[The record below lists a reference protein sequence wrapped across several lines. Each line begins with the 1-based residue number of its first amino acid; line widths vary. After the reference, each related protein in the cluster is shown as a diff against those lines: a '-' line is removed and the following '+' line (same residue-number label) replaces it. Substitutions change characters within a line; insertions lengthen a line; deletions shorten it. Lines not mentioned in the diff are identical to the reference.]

1 MLAIFF
7 SILREITLKEAHTKL
22 YDVSKQGRSIFGGN
36 KFSLEVHSRRND
48 TNGTKVAA
56 ILERVFK
63 ATEAELLLCEQ
74 WLIKLVVD
82 SKCTEIEIK
91 KVAELAH
98 FDFLKRI
105 RPLTAHWMKILGLSI
120 PDKLLTAGKFEA
132 ACAAA
137 GSNVAQWRNAELK
150 KIKKSRLPESSSKEQ
165 PRKKQKQQQL
175 SSSSSSSFE
184 C

>member
-1 MLAIFF
+1 MGGLSFNF
-7 SILREITLKEAHTKL
+7 RVHTRRL
-22 YDVSKQGRSIFGGN
+22 NGN
-36 KFSLEVHSRRND
+36 GK
-48 TNGTKVAA
+48 KVAE
-56 ILERVFK
+56 ILVTAFE

-74 WLIKLVVD
+74 WLIKLVAD

-91 KVAELAH
+91 KAAELAH
-98 FDFLKRI
+98 FDLLKRI

-137 GSNVAQWRNAELK
+137 RSNVHQWKQGALK
-150 KIKKSRLPESSSKEQ
+150 RIQKDRRLSGGSSKEQ
-165 PRKKQKQQQL
+165 PRKKQKQPL
-175 SSSSSSSFE
+175 SSSSSSSSNSSSSSSSFE